1 MLIQHSMRHG
11 PAVAAAALALW
22 TVVSAAHAANP
33 APVPRA
39 LIQATPNPASPVAS
53 FPAPSAATS
62 VKVPEGTEVQLRL
75 GERLSSATAAVGDT
89 FEIVSDEEVTLP
101 DGTILPAGYSG
112 RGEVTIA
119 EKNGMLGK
127 SGQLGIRMNYLKVGT
142 VRVHL
147 RANKSGEGKSGVTNT
162 VVVTVLFGPLGLLVH
177 GHSIVYPK
185 GQPITAYVDQ
195 DTQIDLPLAPPPL
208 AD

>member
-1 MLIQHSMRHG
+1 M
-11 PAVAAAALALW
+11 
-22 TVVSAAHAANP
+22 
-33 APVPRA
+33 
-39 LIQATPNPASPVAS
+39 
-53 FPAPSAATS
+53 
-62 VKVPEGTEVQLRL
+62 PEGTEVQLRL

-89 FEIVSDEEVTLP
+89 FEIVSDEEITLA

-127 SGQLGIRMNYLKVGT
+127 SGELGIRVNYLKVGT

-162 VVVTVLFGPLGLLVH
+162 VVVTLLFGPLGLLVH

-195 DTQIDLPLAPPPL
+195 DTQIDLPLAPPPR

>member
-1 MLIQHSMRHG
+1 MYIRHSTRHG
-11 PAVAAAALALW
+11 SAVAAAALALW
-22 TVVSAAHAANP
+22 TVASAAQAANP
-33 APVPRA
+33 APAPRA
-39 LIQATPNPASPVAS
+39 LIQTAPI
-53 FPAPSAATS
+53 PAPPAAPAPALSAPGS
-62 VKVPEGTEVQLRL
+62 VKMPEGTEIQLRL

-89 FEIVSDEEVTLP
+89 FEIISDEQVTLA

-112 RGEVTIA
+112 RGEVTVA
-119 EKNGMLGK
+119 ERNGMLGK
-127 SGQLGIRMNYLKVGT
+127 SGQLGIRVNYLKVGT

-195 DTQIDLPLAPPPL
+195 DTQIDRPLAPPPR

>member
-1 MLIQHSMRHG
+1 MQIQHSMRRG
-11 PAVAAAALALW
+11 PAAATAALALW
-22 TVVSAAHAANP
+22 TVVSAAHAADTAAVP
-33 APVPRA
+33 AAAALAPVAP
-39 LIQATPNPASPVAS
+39 ATA
-53 FPAPSAATS
+53 APTS
-62 VKVPEGTEVQLRL
+62 VKMLEGTEVQIRL

-89 FEIVSDEEVTLP
+89 FEIVSDEEIKLP

-112 RGEVTIA
+112 KGEVTIA
-119 EKNGMLGK
+119 EKSGMLGK
-127 SGQLGIRMNYLKVGT
+127 SGQLGFRVNYLKVGT

-177 GHSIVYPK
+177 GHSIVYQK

-195 DTQIDLPLAPPPL
+195 DTQIDLPLAPPPR